1 MGFFMRIEN
10 VPPILPPTNVGD
22 LPPEPPEICDAMNQ
36 LWAIFHSMGQN
47 WSSPSFDFTG
57 AAANAIHTL
66 VAYWKSHPPPAG
78 SEDAIVNKYLTST
91 DPVGGPSIADLCTP
105 GSDGKIPNAN
115 ILTLQSKFADT
126 DSFETRLFNIVTNEK
141 DTHYWFNNVNYS
153 YSWSEA
159 GGTGQADVQNDIDQ
173 FFNGASGWDN
183 SYNNF
188 SPPDNFQAAQKCA
201 NLLIALFESLKKD
214 GAGSS
219 YTDLLE
225 NMWNLPLESP
235 PGSGNIGDSLAAICE
250 KLAHEKPDSPSA
262 KADAIELYNMLVK
275 PYGSTK
281 TNDLNATLIN
291 YIRNE
296 YFHDLITP
304 HSSS

>member
-1 MGFFMRIEN
+1 MRIEN
-10 VPPILPPTNVGD
+10 IPPTPPPTNVGD
-22 LPPEPPEICDAMNQ
+22 LPPEPPDVCDAMNQ

-78 SEDAIVNKYLTST
+78 SEDAIVYKYLITP
-91 DPVGGPSIADLCTP
+91 DPVLGGPSIADLCTP
-105 GSDGKIPNAN
+105 GTDGKIPDAN
-115 ILTLQSKFADT
+115 ILTLQSKFADS
-126 DSFETRLFNIVTNEK
+126 DSFETRLFNIVTNDQ

-153 YSWSEA
+153 YSW
-159 GGTGQADVQNDIDQ
+159 GGTGGEVQDDLDN
-173 FFNGASGWDN
+173 FFNGKSGWNN

-188 SPPDNFQAAQKCA
+188 SPPDNFTAAQTCA
-201 NLLIALFESLKKD
+201 NLLIALFEGLKTH

-225 NMWNLPLESP
+225 SMWNLPLESP
-235 PGSGNIGDSLAAICE
+235 PGSGNTGDSLAAICE
-250 KLAHEKPDSPSA
+250 KLANKKPGSPSA
-262 KADAIELYNMLVK
+262 KADAKELYNMLVK

-281 TNDLNATLIN
+281 TNDLNATLIS

-304 HSSS
+304 H